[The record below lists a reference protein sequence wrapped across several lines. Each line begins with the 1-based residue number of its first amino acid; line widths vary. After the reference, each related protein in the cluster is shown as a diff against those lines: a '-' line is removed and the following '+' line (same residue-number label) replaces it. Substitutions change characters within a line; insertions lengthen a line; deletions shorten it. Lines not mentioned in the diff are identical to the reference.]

1 MHILIIDDD
10 TNDRFMIVR
19 EMRREFPD
27 VQVEEVGEPEEFEQA
42 LAAGRFDLTITD
54 YQLRWNNGLEILR
67 ALKHRYPDRPVIMF
81 TNTGTQEI
89 AVEAMKNGLD
99 DYILKSP
106 KHLVRLSATVRSV
119 LERYETRRRA
129 SLLENRLQSLLDQ
142 LNLGVFRLIP
152 NGRLL
157 EANSAFLRCLGL
169 SSLDELRSNTRFDE
183 IFSRAEDITPQQ
195 KRERELKLSRADG
208 SSLWVSVDETLNTTH
223 GEPVIDGLVEDITGR
238 KRSEDA
244 LKRYATRLQT
254 LQELDRSILQAIS
267 PAGIAQAALTYT
279 YPLLP
284 CQLLDVTLFDW
295 ERQQATVL
303 AVESNDGIGFSIGET
318 CSLQDFGDIET
329 LQQNQANI
337 IENLA
342 EHPKPYRVQQRLFD
356 QGIRLIMNV
365 PVIAQGQ
372 LIGSLNVGA
381 IQPRSLT
388 EENEEIAHE
397 VANQLAIAIQQSRMR
412 EELQR
417 YTEQLEQ
424 LVSNRTQ
431 QLEEANSALE
441 AFAYSISHDLQEP
454 LRAMRGF
461 AAILLE
467 EYETALNSVGQ
478 DLLNRLA
485 SSVERMDNLLVDLL
499 AYSRLSRVDLP
510 LQPINLNSLVT
521 QVLAQLEPLLQQNQ
535 AQVIVS
541 QPLLEVVGNYR
552 TVEQIVTNLL
562 TNAIKFVVR
571 GVQPQV
577 RVWTERRTSQAPPTP
592 DSGEA
597 GRELP
602 SEMRHDTDYS
612 WVRLWVEDN
621 GIGIQPQ
628 HWERIFGV
636 FERLHSTEAYPGT
649 GIGLAIVR
657 KGIERM
663 GGQVGMESEVG
674 QGSRFWIEL
683 PEFVK

>member
-1 MHILIIDDD
+1 MQILIIDDD
-10 TNDRFMIVR
+10 SNDRFMIIR
-19 EMRREFPD
+19 EMRREFSD

-42 LAAGRFDLTITD
+42 LVAGQFDLTITD
-54 YQLRWNNGLEILR
+54 YQLRWTTGLEILR
-67 ALKHRYPDRPVIMF
+67 TLKNRFPDRPVIMF

-99 DYILKSP
+99 DYILKSS
-106 KHLVRLSATVRSV
+106 KHLVRLSTSVRSV

-129 SLLENRLQSLLDQ
+129 SFFENRLQSLLNQ
-142 LNLGVFRLIP
+142 LNVGVFRAIP
-152 NGRLL
+152 DGGLL
-157 EANSAFLRCLGL
+157 EVNSAFLRVLGL
-169 SSLDELRSNTRFDE
+169 NSLDEIQSNSSFDT
-183 IFSRAEDITPQQ
+183 IFSKAGDLTPQHR
-195 KRERELKLSRADG
+195 RERELKLRRADG
-208 SSLWVSVDETLNTTH
+208 GSIWLAVNETLNMTN
-223 GEPVIDGLVEDITGR
+223 GEAVIDGLVEDITGR
-238 KRSEDA
+238 KRAEES
-244 LKRYATRLQT
+244 LKRYATRLRT
-254 LQELDRSILQAIS
+254 LQELDRSILRAMS
-267 PAGIAQAALTYT
+267 PTEIAQAALAAT

-284 CQLLDVTLFDW
+284 CQILDVTLFDF
-295 ERQQATVL
+295 ETQQATVL
-303 AVESNDGIGFSIGET
+303 AVESSDGIDFTVGET
-318 CSLQDFGDIET
+318 FPLSDFCDIET
-329 LQQNQANI
+329 LQQNQALL

-342 EHPKPYRVQQRLFD
+342 EQPRLYLVQQRLFD

-365 PVIAQGQ
+365 PAIAQGQ
-372 LIGSLNVGA
+372 LIGSFNLGA

-388 EENEEIAHE
+388 DEDMENAYE
-397 VANQLAIAIQQSRMR
+397 VANQLAIAIEQSRMR
-412 EELQR
+412 EELHR

-467 EYETALNSVGQ
+467 EYDTALNSVGQ
-478 DLLNRLA
+478 DLLHRLA

-510 LQPINLNSLVT
+510 LQPINLNLLVR
-521 QVLAQLEPLLQQNQ
+521 QVLTQLEPSLQEKQ
-535 AQVIVS
+535 AQVTVAE
-541 QPLLEVVGNYR
+541 PLLEVVGNYR
-552 TVEQIVTNLL
+552 TVEQIITNLI
-562 TNAIKFVVR
+562 TNSIKFVAA

-577 RVWTERRTSQAPPTP
+577 RLRTERRDRS
-592 DSGEA
+592 
-597 GRELP
+597 
-602 SEMRHDTDYS
+602 
-612 WVRLWVEDN
+612 VRLWVEDN

-628 HWERIFGV
+628 HLERIFGV
-636 FERLHSTEAYPGT
+636 FERLHSIEAYPGT

-663 GGQVGMESEVG
+663 GGQVGVDSQVG
-674 QGSRFWIEL
+674 EGSRFWIEL

>member
-10 TNDRFMIVR
+10 SNDRFMIIR
-19 EMRREFPD
+19 EMRREFSD

-42 LAAGRFDLTITD
+42 LAAGQFDLTITD
-54 YQLRWNNGLEILR
+54 YQLRWTTGLEILR
-67 ALKHRYPDRPVIMF
+67 TLKNRFPDRPVIMF

-99 DYILKSP
+99 DYILKSS
-106 KHLVRLSATVRSV
+106 KHLVRLSTSVRSV
-119 LERYETRRRA
+119 LERNETRRRA
-129 SLLENRLQSLLDQ
+129 SFFENRLQSLLNQ
-142 LNLGVFRLIP
+142 LNVGVFRAIP
-152 NGRLL
+152 DGGLL
-157 EANSAFLRCLGL
+157 EVNSAFLRVLRVK
-169 SSLDELRSNTRFDE
+169 SLDEIRSNSNFDA
-183 IFSRAEDITPQQ
+183 IFSKAGDLTPQRR
-195 KRERELKLSRADG
+195 RERELKLCRADG
-208 SSLWVSVDETLNTTH
+208 SLIWLAVNETLNTTN
-223 GEPVIDGLVEDITGR
+223 GEAVIDGLIEDITGR
-238 KRSEDA
+238 KRAEES
-244 LKRYATRLQT
+244 LKRYATRLRT
-254 LQELDRSILQAIS
+254 LQELDRSILRAMS
-267 PAGIAQAALTYT
+267 PTGIAQAALAAT

-284 CQLLDVTLFDW
+284 CQVLDVTLFDLST
-295 ERQQATVL
+295 QQATVL
-303 AVESNDGIGFSIGET
+303 AVQSNDGIDLSIGET
-318 CSLQDFGDIET
+318 FPLSDFCHIET
-329 LQQNQANI
+329 LQQNQALL

-342 EHPKPYRVQQRLFD
+342 EQPRLYLLQQRLFD

-365 PVIAQGQ
+365 PLIAQGQ
-372 LIGSLNVGA
+372 LIGCFNLGA

-388 EENEEIAHE
+388 DEDMDNAYE
-397 VANQLAIAIQQSRMR
+397 VANQLAIAIEQSRMR
-412 EELQR
+412 EELHR

-461 AAILLE
+461 ASILLE
-467 EYETALNSVGQ
+467 EYDTALNSVGQ
-478 DLLNRLA
+478 DLLHRLA

-510 LQPINLNSLVT
+510 VQPINLNLLVR
-521 QVLAQLEPLLQQNQ
+521 QVLTQLEPSLQEKQ
-535 AQVIVS
+535 AQVIVTE
-541 QPLLEVVGNYR
+541 PMLEVVGNYR
-552 TVEQIVTNLL
+552 TVEQVITNLL
-562 TNAIKFVVR
+562 TNSIKFVAA

-577 RVWTERRTSQAPPTP
+577 KLWTQRRDRS
-592 DSGEA
+592 
-597 GRELP
+597 
-602 SEMRHDTDYS
+602 
-612 WVRLWVEDN
+612 VRLWVEDN

-628 HWERIFGV
+628 HLERIFAV
-636 FERLHSTEAYPGT
+636 FERLHSIEAYPGT

-663 GGQVGMESEVG
+663 GGQVGVESAVG